1 MKLLIAATLASSLAT
16 SAWAAPYLTV
26 SEIDVKD
33 PAAYKEWLPDVQKH
47 IADAGGKYL
56 AGGFEKTTMLIG
68 PPVHNRL
75 VIIQYPDKA
84 TWEKWWK
91 ETGDADIKKAEG
103 KFATFH
109 IYGVEGIDAPAPQP
123 SK

>member
-75 VIIQYPDKA
+75 VIIQYP
-84 TWEKWWK
+84 
-91 ETGDADIKKAEG
+91 
-103 KFATFH
+103 
-109 IYGVEGIDAPAPQP
+109 P
-123 SK
+123 S